1 MAYVYQHIRLDT
13 NEVFY
18 IGIGSDTEGKYKRAN
33 SNKKRNPHWH
43 NVINKA
49 GYKIEILLDNINW
62 KEACN
67 EENRLIKLYG
77 RKDINKGTL
86 VNMTNG
92 GDGVLGLVW
101 NEEMRLKASD
111 RNKGKIISEETRL
124 KLRNRVVSEET
135 KQKIS
140 EAHKGRIVSEETKLK
155 MSKPCSLEKAQKI
168 SKALKGKIVS
178 EETKLKMSEVRKGK
192 PLSEEIRKKMLGE
205 RHTKESKQKIR
216 DFQKGRIKSEET
228 RLKLSEAH
236 KGKSKKPFSEE
247 HRRKM
252 SEAQILYNKN
262 KKLNTIPPKPHQFF

>member
-13 NEVFY
+13 DEVFY
-18 IGIGSDTEGKYKRAN
+18 IGIGSDTDGKYERAN

-77 RKDINKGTL
+77 RKDINEGTL

-111 RNKGKIISEETRL
+111 RNKGKTHSEETRL
-124 KLRNRVVSEET
+124 KLSAAN
-135 KQKIS
+135 
-140 EAHKGRIVSEETKLK
+140 
-155 MSKPCSLEKAQKI
+155 
-168 SKALKGKIVS
+168 
-178 EETKLKMSEVRKGK
+178 
-192 PLSEEIRKKMLGE
+192 
-205 RHTKESKQKIR
+205 
-216 DFQKGRIKSEET
+216 KGRIKSEET
-228 RLKLSEAH
+228 K
-236 KGKSKKPFSEE
+236 
-247 HRRKM
+247 
-252 SEAQILYNKN
+252 Q
-262 KKLNTIPPKPHQFF
+262 